1 MLLIWNLLYCSILTW
16 KLFKSLCDEFHKK
29 LLLTTKQWDF
39 KKQWSQQEK
48 NISGTSDLQG
58 HMAYLNSIRSDQHF
72 LAPFWSC
79 ICTTAFAIKFTSSS
93 KKKLFSEIWSP
104 IRLPEEAT
112 SCGIINKINTI
123 AFLCDSQIKQ
133 QYSLSRNISVVI
145 TT

>member
-1 MLLIWNLLYCSILTW
+1 M
-16 KLFKSLCDEFHKK
+16 FKSLCDEFHKK

-39 KKQWSQQEK
+39 KEQWSQQEK
-48 NISGTSDLQG
+48 KHFRNEWFTRTHG
-58 HMAYLNSIRSDQHF
+58 YLNSIRSDQHF